1 MGSGFFDARF
11 AAFGG
16 PVMLRVYSWHPNTND
31 IRVWDNATGNYSPDH
46 GMKPWAVKRLQRLA
60 KKRCQDLDEADRR
73 AQEAEQ
79 AESDA
84 DYDRRW
90 GLGLV

>member
-1 MGSGFFDARF
+1 
-11 AAFGG
+11 
-16 PVMLRVYSWHPNTND
+16 
-31 IRVWDNATGNYSPDH
+31 
-46 GMKPWAVKRLQRLA
+46 MKPRAVRRLQRLA